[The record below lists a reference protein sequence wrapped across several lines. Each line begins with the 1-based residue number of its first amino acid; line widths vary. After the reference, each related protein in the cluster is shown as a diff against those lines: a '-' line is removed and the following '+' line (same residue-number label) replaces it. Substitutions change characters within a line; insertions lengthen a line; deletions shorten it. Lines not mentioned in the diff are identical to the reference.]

1 MDEAAACWT
10 ELDDAWKEAFQQ
22 AWQAL
27 RSGNIAV
34 GACLTDPSGRI
45 VGAARNRVMDASGPP
60 GETWGSSVA
69 HAEIN
74 ALARVPFRQS
84 EDLTLTT
91 TLEPCLQC
99 AGAIRLAPV
108 TTVRFAGADRY
119 WEGCHEFGRLS
130 SREAART
137 PLRREGPMTNELGRF
152 ATLISLV
159 GPSLTPGFERSLR
172 SIGEG
177 STVDLAV
184 RLNDERRVA
193 RLASM
198 EVSAALGELWSDLAA
213 LIDG

>member
-1 MDEAAACWT
+1 MDDAAACWT
-10 ELDDAWKEAFQQ
+10 ALDDAWKEAFRL

-27 RSGNIAV
+27 QTGNIAV

-45 VGAARNRVMDASGPP
+45 VGAARNRVMDTSGPP

-74 ALARVPFRQS
+74 VLARVPFRQS
-84 EDLTLTT
+84 RDLTLTT

-108 TTVRFAGADRY
+108 STVRFAGADRY
-119 WEGCHEFGRLS
+119 WEGCHEFGKLS

-159 GPSLTPGFERSLR
+159 GPSLTPVFERSLR

-177 STVDLAV
+177 PIVDLAV
-184 RLNDERRVA
+184 RLNDEQRVA

-198 EVSAALGELWSDLAA
+198 EVAAALGELWSDLSA
-213 LIDG
+213 LTRG